1 MIRIVRSC
9 VAAALTV
16 AVMGIFGGSALAQ
29 DSKSGR
35 IFCWKDKSGKVV
47 GCGDKVPLEYQDSA
61 TREMDRRGVTR
72 ATTESAEDAARRRAQ
87 EKETS
92 KQKAEEHKRLA
103 EQKRQDAALL
113 NTFSN
118 DKEIDQKRDRDL
130 QQLDSQLTQLQ
141 VSLRNATERYN
152 DAKTRSDTSKDKKLA
167 EALKEDV
174 VKTVSERQRLEQ
186 QIAAK
191 EKEKD
196 EIRQRYAD
204 QKKRYLELRGEVPAA
219 AVPAVSPSTQKAAD
233 QGKADKS
240 QPSPKAANT
249 TKEQF
254 SDAIREKGPKGPTRD
269 SDPSASK

>member
-1 MIRIVRSC
+1 MTRTLHSC
-9 VAAALTV
+9 AAAALTIALV
-16 AVMGIFGGSALAQ
+16 GIFGGSALAQ
-29 DSKSGR
+29 DGKSGR

-72 ATTESAEDAARRRAQ
+72 ATTESAEEAARRRAQ
-87 EKETS
+87 DRETS
-92 KQKAEEHKRLA
+92 KQKAEEQKRIA
-103 EQKRQDAALL
+103 EQKRQDTALL

-118 DKEIDQKRDRDL
+118 EKEIDQKRDRDL
-130 QQLDSQLTQLQ
+130 QQLELQLTQLQ
-141 VSLRNATERYN
+141 VSLRNASERYN
-152 DAKTRSDTSKDKKLA
+152 DAKARSDSGSKDTKMA

-174 VKTVSERQRLEQ
+174 AKTTSERQRLEQ

-204 QKKRYLELRGEVPAA
+204 QKKRYLELRGEAPAA
-219 AVPAVSPSTQKAAD
+219 AAPAAGTSTQKAAD

-240 QPSPKAANT
+240 QSSQKAAT
-249 TKEQF
+249 TKEQV
-254 SDAIREKGPKGPTRD
+254 SDAIKQRVPKGLTRD
-269 SDPSASK
+269 SDPTAAK

>member
-1 MIRIVRSC
+1 MLRTMRYC
-9 VAAALTV
+9 VAVALTI

-35 IFCWKDKSGKVV
+35 IVCWKDKSGKVV
-47 GCGDKVPLEYQDSA
+47 GCGDKVPPEYQDSA

-72 ATTESAEDAARRRAQ
+72 ATTESTEDAARRRAQ
-87 EKETS
+87 EKEAS
-92 KQKAEEHKRLA
+92 REKAEEQKRMA
-103 EQKRQDAALL
+103 EQKRQDTALVA
-113 NTFSN
+113 TFSS

-141 VSLRNATERYN
+141 ISLRNATERYN
-152 DAKTRSDTSKDKKLA
+152 DAKTRSGASKDKKLA

-174 VKTVSERQRLEQ
+174 AKTLAERQRLEQ
-186 QIAAK
+186 LIAAK

-204 QKKRYLELRGEVPAA
+204 QKKRYLELRGEAPAAPVPAA
-219 AVPAVSPSTQKAAD
+219 SSTQKAAD

-240 QPSPKAANT
+240 QSSQKAAT
-249 TKEQF
+249 TK
-254 SDAIREKGPKGPTRD
+254 
-269 SDPSASK
+269 